1 MDEYYVKQKKECM
14 SKQLVLNDTHSIEEY
29 ENEDNNKL
37 REELELYKEKCQKL
51 EQTVNILFS
60 ILLLNQLKYH
70 NCSILFFFLIFQL
83 SNKIQNKENM
93 KPKIVRKVEIE
104 EFPLTDDSNNEEDD
118 DIEKDPDW
126 KRTPLYNR
134 VQSLIVIY
142 RLSIFFSIF
151 LQLFNCN

>member
-1 MDEYYVKQKKECM
+1 
-14 SKQLVLNDTHSIEEY
+14 
-29 ENEDNNKL
+29 
-37 REELELYKEKCQKL
+37 
-51 EQTVNILFS
+51 
-60 ILLLNQLKYH
+60 
-70 NCSILFFFLIFQL
+70 
-83 SNKIQNKENM
+83 M
-93 KPKIVRKVEIE
+93 KPKIIRKVEIE

-151 LQLFNCN
+151 FQLFNCN